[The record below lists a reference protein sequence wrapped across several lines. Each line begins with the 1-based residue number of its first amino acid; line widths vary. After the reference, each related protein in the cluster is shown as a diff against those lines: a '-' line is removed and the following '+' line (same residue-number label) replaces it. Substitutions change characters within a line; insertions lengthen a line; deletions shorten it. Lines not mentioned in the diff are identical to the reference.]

1 MAKPLE
7 RAKIVVKP
15 SKELQGDA
23 FTRIESRGVAM
34 LSKALPSVVY
44 EQALS
49 CRNVSCVGL
58 LFLTMRI
65 YQPGGLNERAELLRG
80 LTTLQVF
87 EGPSTAVSGLQ
98 KWFRHLERARSMEI
112 SVPDSSLLLDS
123 LDKCVAPILQSY
135 PALNFR
141 MHTVRMQL
149 QRSMHAPCLRRWNCW
164 LLRLRRRVVTQS
176 ASEWQLKGSGASGG
190 SGKGADSRPS
200 SGSDPKGGNPQ
211 RRTPCTGWITDKG
224 CKFGKSCVFSHS
236 AERQGKCWACGG
248 AHQKAECTAPGGGK
262 HQKPSGDDGSAA
274 KALGWLPFSHMW
286 SRCRP
291 Y

>member
-7 RAKIVVKP
+7 RAKIVGKP
-15 SKELQGDA
+15 SDELQGDA

-34 LSKALPSVVY
+34 LSKALPSAVY
-44 EQALS
+44 ELALS

-123 LDKCVAPILQSY
+123 LDKCVGPYLAELSCAEFPYAYSAYAVAEEYARTMLAEMELLAVAAPE
-135 PALNFR
+135 A
-141 MHTVRMQL
+141 
-149 QRSMHAPCLRRWNCW
+149 
-164 LLRLRRRVVTQS
+164 
-176 ASEWQLKGSGASGG
+176 
-190 SGKGADSRPS
+190 
-200 SGSDPKGGNPQ
+200 GGNTKRQ
-211 RRTPCTGWITDKG
+211 R
-224 CKFGKSCVFSHS
+224 VA
-236 AERQGKCWACGG
+236 AERIWCIRGFWQG
-248 AHQKAECTAPGGGK
+248 
-262 HQKPSGDDGSAA
+262 
-274 KALGWLPFSHMW
+274 
-286 SRCRP
+286 CR
-291 Y
+291 